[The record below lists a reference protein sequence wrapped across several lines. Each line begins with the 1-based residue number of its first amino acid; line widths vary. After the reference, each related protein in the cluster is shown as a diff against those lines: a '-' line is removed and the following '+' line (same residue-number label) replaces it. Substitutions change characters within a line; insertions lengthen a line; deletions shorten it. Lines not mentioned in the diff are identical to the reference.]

1 MRIFVFLQHE
11 TSGCPAPGEL
21 VRTEEGFLGIQFLID
36 LAPEEIILEP
46 IDADAI
52 NSFVREIITK

>member
-36 LAPEEIILEP
+36 LAPEEIILES